1 MKIRIGMQCSK
12 TSAIMI
18 GAPVVLIGMRLL
30 QWLSSGAMSV
40 SLKLMVVMTQ
50 MVIPLLILFVL
61 LSMSLVRIFDMAKT
75 DRLVIRITPEL
86 KSQLQAAAEADG
98 RSVSNYIEKLIK
110 EAIKKED

>member
-1 MKIRIGMQCSK
+1 
-12 TSAIMI
+12 
-18 GAPVVLIGMRLL
+18 
-30 QWLSSGAMSV
+30 MSV

-75 DRLVIRITPEL
+75 DRLVIRITPDL